1 MIHTRKQKKP
11 KKQIIA
17 LPQGYSYERK
27 SKYYGRCRMCDRGIA
42 KNELIRFYP
51 AKKIVLHVSCYNN
64 LEKQSAKDV
73 L

>member
-1 MIHTRKQKKP
+1 
-11 KKQIIA
+11 
-17 LPQGYSYERK
+17 
-27 SKYYGRCRMCDRGIA
+27 MCDRGIA